1 MRLVTPPSPQ
11 CRNVEKDF
19 IPILR
24 PAGNLIFSLT
34 SRNFKCDDVV
44 PFYLTSLDSRSNG
57 SQNFFRSDIDGY

>member
-24 PAGNLIFSLT
+24 PAGNLIFFL
-34 SRNFKCDDVV
+34 
-44 PFYLTSLDSRSNG
+44 
-57 SQNFFRSDIDGY
+57 